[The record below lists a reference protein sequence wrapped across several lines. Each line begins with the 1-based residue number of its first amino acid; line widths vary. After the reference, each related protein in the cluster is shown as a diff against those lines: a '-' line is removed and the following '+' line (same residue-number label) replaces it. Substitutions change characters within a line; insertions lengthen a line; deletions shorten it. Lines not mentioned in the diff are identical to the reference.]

1 MKDSEIDFVARHYR
15 RGRFS
20 VADAWKRLGIEPPAR
35 RFRRLRIAA
44 AVAGAVFLSAA
55 AAVLYHR
62 YEATAESVEL
72 RPAAPARAVRVMD
85 FDDMPLTAVVERIRE
100 AYGVEVANVPADAAD
115 MRLSLRYEGNAAD
128 LVAAINDILGTEM
141 QVTEP

>member
-1 MKDSEIDFVARHYR
+1 MKNSEIDFVAKHYR
-15 RGRFS
+15 EGRFS
-20 VADAWKRLGIEPPAR
+20 VAEAWKRLGIEPVR

-62 YEATAESVEL
+62 YEAVPESVEL
-72 RPAAPARAVRVMD
+72 MPVAPAQAVRLMD

-100 AYGVEVANVPADAAD
+100 VYGVEVANVPADAAEQ
-115 MRLSLRYEGNAAD
+115 RLSLRYEGNAAD

-141 QVTEP
+141 QVVEP